1 MSRALLSL
9 LPLIF
14 AAACTKGGDDYTSE
28 DTAGN
33 PPFTASLPNGG
44 CGLPEYGWRSDE
56 DLGEI
61 VAWEELRDLSFTAEA
76 LNATLSSFDMGA
88 LATATYDVEVY
99 RVRYV
104 TQDKGQRVE
113 ATALLSFP
121 VDDEEEAVLIAPTML
136 WMHGTTGF
144 TDECAPSA
152 LGVEGALFNIVFSGH
167 GFVVAAPDYL
177 GMNGFGDPAEALHPY
192 VVAEPT
198 AVASLDAVRALY
210 RFSEDEANRLKS
222 QPSTDLVMW
231 GVSEGGF
238 AALWA
243 DRYGEAYLPGHRIN
257 GVVAAVPATN
267 PRALAKL
274 GVTSYGDT
282 SLAMAA
288 SLATQNLWYGEPA
301 PLSDAIN
308 DDAPGYPATS
318 LLTELGASCSPD
330 VPEQVVSV
338 ETLFQPALIDALVND
353 TSFEPWS
360 CYLQQ
365 GAVAGSA
372 IPRGSNAPVLII
384 TSELDDLA
392 QAAPVH
398 DDIAPLCAEGYNIE
412 HIQCAGASHVS
423 GAVDSLPYQ
432 LEWLKARAN
441 GDETTG
447 SCVAEAPRDCLAL

>member
-1 MSRALLSL
+1 MSRALL
-9 LPLIF
+9 PLILVL
-14 AAACTKGGDDYTSE
+14 AAACNKGDGYTGE
-28 DTAGN
+28 DTAGD
-33 PPFTASLPNGG
+33 PPFTSSLPNGG

-76 LNATLSSFDMGA
+76 LNAALTSFDLGA

-121 VDDEEEAVLIAPTML
+121 VNDEDDTVLIAPTLL

-177 GMNGFGDPAEALHPY
+177 GMNGFGDPAAALHPY
-192 VVAEPT
+192 IVAEPT
-198 AVASLDAVRALY
+198 AVASLDAVRALH
-210 RFSEDEANRLKS
+210 RFSQDEQNRLTS
-222 QPSTDLVMW
+222 QPSDDLVLW

-257 GVVAAVPATN
+257 GVVAAVPATD
-267 PRALAKL
+267 PTHLAKL
-274 GVTSYGDT
+274 GVTNYGDT

-288 SLATQNLWYGEPA
+288 SLATQNVWYGEPA
-301 PLSDAIN
+301 PLSDALN
-308 DDAPGYPATS
+308 DDAPGYPATT

-338 ETLFQPALIDALVND
+338 ESLFQPALIDALVND
-353 TSFEPWS
+353 ISFEPWS
-360 CYLQQ
+360 CYLTQ
-365 GAVAGSA
+365 GALIGSP

-441 GDETTG
+441 GEETTG
-447 SCVAEAPRDCLAL
+447 SCVASAPRDCLAL

>member
-9 LPLIF
+9 LPLLL
-14 AAACTKGGDDYTSE
+14 AAACNKGDDGYTGE

-61 VAWEELRDLSFTAEA
+61 VEWEELRDLNFTAEA
-76 LNATLSSFDMGA
+76 LNAALMSFDMGA
-88 LATATYDVEVY
+88 VATATYDVEVY

-121 VDDEEEAVLIAPTML
+121 VSDDDSVIIAPTML

-177 GMNGFGDPAEALHPY
+177 GMNGFGAPAEALHPY
-192 VVAEPT
+192 IVAEPT

-210 RFSEDEANRLKS
+210 RFSAEEANRLTS
-222 QPSTDLVMW
+222 QPSADLVMW

-257 GVVAAVPATN
+257 GVVAAVPATD
-267 PRALAKL
+267 PTHLAKL
-274 GVTSYGDT
+274 GVTTWGDT

-301 PLSDAIN
+301 PLSDALN

-338 ETLFQPALIDALVND
+338 ETLFQPALVDALVND
-353 TSFEPWS
+353 TAFEPWS
-360 CYLQQ
+360 CYLSQ
-365 GAVAGSA
+365 GALVGSA
-372 IPRGSNAPVLII
+372 IPRGSNAPVLIV

-441 GDETTG
+441 GDEITG
-447 SCVAEAPRDCLAL
+447 SCVAEAPRDCLSL

>member
-1 MSRALLSL
+1 MSRPL
-9 LPLIF
+9 LPLLLVL
-14 AAACTKGGDDYTSE
+14 AAACNKGDGVTSE
-28 DTAGN
+28 DSAYDS
-33 PPFTASLPNGG
+33 PFTSTLQNGG
-44 CGLPEYGWRSDE
+44 CGLPEYTWRSDE

-76 LNATLSSFDMGA
+76 LNAALTSFELGA

-104 TQDKGQRVE
+104 TQDKGQRIE

-121 VDDEEEAVLIAPTML
+121 VNDEDDTVLIAPTML

-192 VVAEPT
+192 IVAEPT
-198 AVASLDAVRALY
+198 AVASLDAVRALH
-210 RFSEDEANRLKS
+210 RFSQDEANRLTS
-222 QPSTDLVMW
+222 QPSDDLVLW

-257 GVVAAVPATN
+257 GVVAAVPATD
-267 PRALAKL
+267 PTHLAKL
-274 GVTSYGDT
+274 GVTTYGDT

-288 SLATQNLWYGEPA
+288 SLATQNVWYGEPA
-301 PLSDAIN
+301 PLSDALN
-308 DDAPGYPATS
+308 DDAPGYPATT

-360 CYLQQ
+360 CYLTQ
-365 GAVAGSA
+365 GALIGSP

-412 HIQCAGASHVS
+412 HLQCAGASHVS
-423 GAVDSLPYQ
+423 GAVDSLSYQ

-441 GDETTG
+441 GEEITG

>member
-1 MSRALLSL
+1 MSRALL
-9 LPLIF
+9 LPLLF
-14 AAACTKGGDDYTSE
+14 AAACDKGDGVTSE
-28 DTAGN
+28 DTGAD

-44 CGLPEYGWRSDE
+44 CGLPEYTWRSDE

-61 VAWEELRDLSFTAEA
+61 VAWEELRDLRFTAEA
-76 LNATLSSFDMGA
+76 LNAALSSFDLGA
-88 LATATYDVEVY
+88 VATATYDVEVY

-121 VDDEEEAVLIAPTML
+121 VNDEDESVLIAPTML

-192 VVAEPT
+192 IVAEPT
-198 AVASLDAVRALY
+198 AVVSLDAVRALH
-210 RFSEDEANRLKS
+210 RFARDEANRLSS
-222 QPSTDLVMW
+222 QPSDDMVLW

-243 DRYGEAYLPGHRIN
+243 DRYGDAYLPGHRIN
-257 GVVAAVPATN
+257 GVVAAVPATD
-267 PRALAKL
+267 PTHLAKL
-274 GVTSYGDT
+274 GVTTYGDT

-318 LLTELGASCSPD
+318 LLAELAASCSPD

-338 ETLFQPALIDALVND
+338 ETLFQPALVDALVND
-353 TSFEPWS
+353 TPYEPWS
-360 CYLQQ
+360 CYLDQ
-365 GAVAGSA
+365 GAVVGSA
-372 IPRGSNAPVLII
+372 IPRGSDAPVKAP
-384 TSELDDLA
+384 SW
-392 QAAPVH
+392 AAPS
-398 DDIAPLCAEGYNIE
+398 PGGQTPRC
-412 HIQCAGASHVS
+412 SS
-423 GAVDSLPYQ
+423 SPRSL
-432 LEWLKARAN
+432 
-441 GDETTG
+441 TT
-447 SCVAEAPRDCLAL
+447 SPRPPRCTTTSRSFAPRATTSSTFSAQGRATSAAPSTRCPTSWSG